1 MVDLAEWNLTI
12 PEPSSPVVIE
22 TNVLNRNYRSDY
34 FYRTPDGSVTLW
46 APVTGRY
53 TPELNYPSTE
63 LRETRPDGSE
73 YNWKYEDS
81 VSLMQADLRV
91 NQVPSSGKM
100 IIGQIR
106 TVGDSQGT
114 PDSALIS
121 LRYRLDPTME
131 GKTPVTGQ
139 VEALIRTKPDTL
151 KIPPQIL
158 LRNIPLDGPF
168 SYELRLS
175 RTGVLSVRLF
185 THGRG
190 NGELSVQLDQR
201 WASYPLYFKA
211 GAYVEDKEGP
221 STEGGKV
228 TFNRLVTMHQPN
240 NR

>member
-81 VSLMQADLRV
+81 VSLMQADLRI

-201 WASYPLYFKA
+201 WASYHLYFKA